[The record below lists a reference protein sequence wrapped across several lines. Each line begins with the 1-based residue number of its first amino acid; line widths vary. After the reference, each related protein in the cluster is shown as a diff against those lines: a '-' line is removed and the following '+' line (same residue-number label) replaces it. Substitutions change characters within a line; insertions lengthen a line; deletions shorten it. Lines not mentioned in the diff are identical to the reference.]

1 MVIICNGCKN
11 AIPAN
16 NKEANF
22 AAPLSFE
29 YINNC
34 DALNGASS
42 VILLKA
48 KKDKMTG
55 PCSTSSASSASFKD
69 GLDYVP
75 NSLRRKK
82 RINSK
87 AQFPIYLEN
96 TEVRN
101 AVSKS

>member
-1 MVIICNGCKN
+1 MDAKN

-16 NKEANF
+16 NKETKF
-22 AAPLSFE
+22 ASQPSFE

-34 DALNGASS
+34 DTLNGASS

-48 KKDKMTG
+48 KKDKMAG
-55 PCSTSSASSASFKD
+55 PCSTSSASSACFKD

>member
-34 DALNGASS
+34 DALNGAFS
-42 VILLKA
+42 VIQLKE

-82 RINSK
+82 G
-87 AQFPIYLEN
+87 
-96 TEVRN
+96 
-101 AVSKS
+101 